1 MDGHGVY
8 NLNKTNTFSHIERL
22 SFFTAMTSDTMT
34 SHLSPR
40 LQRHFSIIN
49 LPELADG
56 PLTTI
61 ISGTLCALC
70 GGMEGGGG
78 MKGKTGEGG
87 DFSGGCLESIIQSTV
102 AVYLQVR
109 DRLRESD
116 MPGRQHYTFSLKHIE
131 LAFQV

>member
-22 SFFTAMTSDTMT
+22 SFFTAMTSDMMT

-49 LPELADG
+49 LPELTDG

-70 GGMEGGGG
+70 GGVEGGGG
-78 MKGKTGEGG
+78 IKGKTGEGG
-87 DFSGGCLESIIQSTV
+87 GCLEAIIQSTV
-102 AVYLQVR
+102 SVYLQVR